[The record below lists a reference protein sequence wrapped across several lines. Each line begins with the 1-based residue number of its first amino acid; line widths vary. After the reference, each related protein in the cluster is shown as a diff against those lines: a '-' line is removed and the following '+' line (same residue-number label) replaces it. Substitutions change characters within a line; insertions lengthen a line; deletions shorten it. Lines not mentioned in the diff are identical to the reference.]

1 MRCLLL
7 SFAGMILAILVL
19 VAIGGLWDAWMGG
32 NEGHP

>member
-7 SFAGMILAILVL
+7 SFAGMILAILGLIVM
-19 VAIGGLWDAWMGG
+19 GGIWDAWMGG

>member
-7 SFAGMILAILVL
+7 SFAGLVLAILVL
-19 VAIGGLWDAWMGG
+19 IIVGGIVDAAMGG